1 MKGVSNDVFSKAESF
16 LRVCY
21 QEMEMTEKLQTR
33 LEEVKNEIHRS
44 GTYYHTIDELTHG
57 ARMAWRN
64 SNRCVGRLYW
74 KTLKVIDARHLS
86 EEDDI
91 FSALEHHIQ
100 YAFNNGK
107 IRSTITVFRQKL
119 PNEKEGPRIL
129 NQQLIHFAG
138 HLQEDGSVIGDP
150 VEIDFTEW
158 CKQSGH
164 VFENTSFEV
173 LPHAIQW
180 PGRDQRVKKITL
192 PEGIIIPISHPEYEW
207 FQDLGL
213 FWYTVPIISE
223 MMLEIGGICYTAAP
237 FNGWYMVTE
246 IGSRNFGDAHRY
258 NMLPVIANKIGLDT
272 KKQNTLWKDR
282 AILELNRAV
291 LHSYEKAGASI
302 SSHHESSEQFI
313 QFEESEQRRG
323 REVTADWIWIA
334 PPMSTSSLKVFHKYY
349 ENTILTPNYFYQ
361 DPVIGKPKPELP
373 YDCPFHS
380 KSLQNKD

>member
-1 MKGVSNDVFSKAESF
+1 
-16 LRVCY
+16 
-21 QEMEMTEKLQTR
+21 
-33 LEEVKNEIHRS
+33 
-44 GTYYHTIDELTHG
+44 
-57 ARMAWRN
+57 
-64 SNRCVGRLYW
+64 
-74 KTLKVIDARHLS
+74 
-86 EEDDI
+86 
-91 FSALEHHIQ
+91 
-100 YAFNNGK
+100 
-107 IRSTITVFRQKL
+107 
-119 PNEKEGPRIL
+119 
-129 NQQLIHFAG
+129 
-138 HLQEDGSVIGDP
+138 LQEDGSVIGDP

-180 PGRDQRVKKITL
+180 PGRDPRVKKITL

-237 FNGWYMVTE
+237 FNVWYMVTE

-258 NMLPVIANKIGLDT
+258 NMLPVIASKIGLDT

-313 QFEESEQRRG
+313 QFEEFMKTKNYYDAVLENLSKKE
-323 REVTADWIWIA
+323 REFLDYHATTGDYLDDEELI
-334 PPMSTSSLKVFHKYY
+334 TSSDRVPSGETWIFDGVPGIPKMEFQYETTEENIDEIVHTGYLTINNDPFYGEIYCDNEGNYSLCNFESDESVNLFETYEGLEGEIEAFLSTVCEDLKGDLM
-349 ENTILTPNYFYQ
+349 T
-361 DPVIGKPKPELP
+361 
-373 YDCPFHS
+373 
-380 KSLQNKD
+380 